1 MDNPESWKIT
11 VEERNKHNAS
21 FMQLG
26 PANGTHLTGEQA
38 KPFFLKSGLPTNV
51 LGTIWMLADYNKD
64 GKLDKKEFS
73 IACFLIKRVLTSPQ
87 GASVLPQTLP
97 SSLLIDPLLTT
108 STSASN
114 LLSST
119 IPQIVPTTATSPPTT
134 INPTAPLFQPA
145 FNSTTSAPNL
155 LAGTAIRPPLASSS
169 AASSITTMTPLVSIQ
184 PISGLPISATP
195 AAPFA
200 PATIAPLITTT
211 SLTNPTPLI
220 STSTTLPLGS
230 VPTPLVSANL

>member
-21 FMQLG
+21 FMQLN
-26 PANGTHLTGEQA
+26 PVNGTHLTGEQA

-51 LGTIWMLADYNKD
+51 LGTIWVLADYNKD

-87 GASVLPQTLP
+87 GASILPQTLP
-97 SSLLIDPLLTT
+97 SSLLIDPLTT

-114 LLSST
+114 LILST
-119 IPQIVPTTATSPPTT
+119 TPIVATTASSPPTV
-134 INPTAPLFQPA
+134 NPTAPLFQPN

-155 LAGTAIRPPLASSS
+155 LAGTLIRPPLASTPVT
-169 AASSITTMTPLVSIQ
+169 SSIPLSAIPAITNMPGLTPTTGFVPSTITPL
-184 PISGLPISATP
+184 
-195 AAPFA
+195 
-200 PATIAPLITTT
+200 IAPSPLV
-211 SLTNPTPLI
+211 NPTPLI
-220 STSTTLPLGS
+220 STATALPLGS
-230 VPTPLVSANL
+230 VSTPLANL